1 MNVVSRLACTL
12 PCLLTLAVAG
22 FSTLT
27 TAQSYPIK
35 PIRMISPFAPG
46 GGADLVARMVAEKMT
61 DYMGQTV
68 LVDNRAGANG
78 NIGMEIAARAQPDG
92 YTIVMA
98 TSAMSINAALDK
110 KLSFNATKDFAPVS
124 LVNLIAFVMV
134 VHPSVPASN
143 VQQLIMYSKTVK
155 QPLSYGSAGLG
166 NSTHLDMALFESMA
180 KIKLSHVPYKG
191 TGQALTELL
200 GGHIQLLFGTIP
212 ATLQLVQAGK
222 LKALGVGSQKRAKSM
237 PTVAT
242 IAEQG
247 FPGFMAGSWYG
258 VLAPAR
264 TPSSVIASLNRAVV
278 KAVNLPDVNTRLLEQ
293 GSEPIGNT
301 PEQFAAFIRSEL
313 VRYEKVV
320 REAGVKID

>member
-1 MNVVSRLACTL
+1 MKVVLRVACAIHGLL
-12 PCLLTLAVAG
+12 PLLAVG
-22 FSTLT
+22 FSVDATGQT
-27 TAQSYPIK
+27 YPVK
-35 PIRMISPFAPG
+35 PVRMISPFAPG

-92 YTIVMA
+92 YTVVMG

-110 KLSFNATKDFAPVS
+110 KLSFDAVKDFSPVS

-134 VHPSVPASN
+134 AHPSVPASN
-143 VQQLIMYSKTVK
+143 VQQLIAYAKTAK

-166 NSTHLDMALFESMA
+166 NSTHLDMALFESVA

-200 GGHIQLLFGTIP
+200 GGHIQMLFGTIP

-264 TPSSVIASLNRAVV
+264 TPPGVVDSLNRSIV
-278 KAVNLPDVNTRLLEQ
+278 KAVNLPDVNARLLEQ

-320 REAGVKID
+320 RESGVKID